1 MPQGG
6 MDIFS
11 IQHLPVQHTLAAQ
24 RVMGWIDKNVYSQS
38 CLANR
43 CLGVGSDS
51 CRRRCGTC
59 QNSLPR
65 RLHLSQAGKHPT
77 SCPSAGLWNFTRDP
91 WSVFCEPAAFSPYS
105 DRPEHS
111 APGLSNG
118 AGGDMPDE
126 RNPSDRRAS
135 KSGFRNGSGGPFF
148 FRFCCPGFMSSH

>member
-1 MPQGG
+1 

-43 CLGVGSDS
+43 CRGAGSDS
-51 CRRRCGTC
+51 CRRRCCAC
-59 QNSLPR
+59 QISLSR
-65 RLHLSQAGKHPT
+65 RLHLPQADKQHPT
-77 SCPSAGLWNFTRDP
+77 SCPSAGPWNFTRDP
-91 WSVFCEPAAFSPYS
+91 WAVFCEPASFSPYS

-118 AGGDMPDE
+118 TDGDMPDE
-126 RNPSDRRAS
+126 WNPPHGRAS
-135 KSGFRNGSGGPFF
+135 KSGFRNGSNGLPF
-148 FRFCCPGFMSSH
+148 FRFCCPCFMSNH